1 MLGHIHDYSHYVT
14 PSGQGRTLQI
24 IKKSCREEIPLRRYS
39 ELIDY
44 FKTGSHV
51 TWTTLEVSET
61 KDDLKL
67 LILLPSP
74 EL

>member
-1 MLGHIHDYSHYVT
+1 MIILCEALRTGQDT
-14 PSGQGRTLQI
+14 PNN
-24 IKKSCREEIPLRRYS
+24 KKKLCREEILFRRHS
-39 ELIDY
+39 ELIEC

-51 TWTTLEVSET
+51 TWTTLEVSEA

-74 EL
+74 QL